1 MTFVIYHISSTM
13 QVGPTERGNP
23 HSLYAK
29 YYKTWGAALRTAT
42 KWNDKEKARCGD
54 NMIGPGP
61 YGVAE
66 LEHYRTRVIRTVT
79 RTNLLSG
86 KEYQEAS
93 NTPGFC
99 SPSSEAY
106 WTM

>member
-1 MTFVIYHISSTM
+1 MTYVIYHIKSTM
-13 QVGPTERGNP
+13 QVGPTESGNP

-29 YYKTWGAALRTAT
+29 SYKTFGHALNAAN
-42 KWNDKEKARCGD
+42 KWNTKAQIEGL
-54 NMIGPGP
+54 IGPGP

-66 LEHYRTRVIRTVT
+66 VEHYRNRVVRTVT